1 MRARSSASRMRSWPS
16 LARRMTTRVTAFLGS
31 LAVAPERAL
40 RLVAGFFALRFA
52 MVAGIVLQSGEKK
65 RRREAVASHRIP
77 NERLS
82 RAGAQC
88 AARLQDGYF
97 SASLWPASRLSK
109 LRIVFRTNE

>member
-1 MRARSSASRMRSWPS
+1 MRGLGVEAMGPRSSASRMRSWPS

-65 RRREAVASHRIP
+65 SGGEPPHFAGLRRSVLRRYSEMATFR
-77 NERLS
+77 
-82 RAGAQC
+82 RACGPRRGC
-88 AARLQDGYF
+88 
-97 SASLWPASRLSK
+97 
-109 LRIVFRTNE
+109 